1 MRLDPIS
8 LRLFVAVMEEQAIAR
23 AAVREH
29 IATSA
34 ASRRLAELEAQLK
47 VQLFE
52 RSNRGIAPTPAA
64 YTLLGLARSV
74 LGEMDGIARQM
85 REYGSGMRGHV
96 RMVANISAITQ
107 FLPAQLQGFM
117 AQHPEVQVHLQE
129 KISTEIALAVAQNAA
144 DFGILNA
151 GRYGGDL
158 SYLPYRQ
165 DELILIAPQ
174 GHPLTKLEQVDM
186 QQALAYDFVGAHVG
200 SVINALLTRS
210 AAQLDMPLRLRI
222 QVTSYDALCLMVA
235 AGLGVGVLPRQSA
248 ALYAGTLAITAVRL
262 NEAWAQRQLVLC
274 LRSLEALP
282 PVARALVEHLI
293 APAPAATAPGFPA
306 NGAGAFSRSKN
317 PLDN

>member
-8 LRLFVAVMEEQAIAR
+8 LRLFIAVMEEQAIAR
-23 AAVREH
+23 AALREH

-34 ASRRLAELEAQLK
+34 ASRRLAELELQLN

-52 RSNRGIAPTPAA
+52 RSNRGITPTPAA
-64 YTLLGLARSV
+64 YTLLGLARNV
-74 LGEMDGIARQM
+74 LGEIDGIARQM

-107 FLPAQLQGFM
+107 FLPVQLQGFM
-117 AQHPEVQVHLQE
+117 AKHPEVQVHLQE
-129 KISTEIALAVAQNAA
+129 KISTEIALAVAQNTA

-158 SYLPYRQ
+158 SYLPYRR
-165 DELILIAPQ
+165 DELILIAPH
-174 GHPLTKLEQVDM
+174 GHPLTLLEQVSM
-186 QQALAYDFVGAHVG
+186 RQALEYDFVGAHAG
-200 SVINALLTRS
+200 SVINATLTRS

-235 AGLGVGVLPRQSA
+235 AGLGVGILPRQSA
-248 ALYAGTLAITAVRL
+248 ALYAGTLGITAVRL
-262 NEAWAQRQLVLC
+262 DEPWAQRQLVLC

-293 APAPAATAPGFPA
+293 APPDPVGASEAPG
-306 NGAGAFSRSKN
+306 
-317 PLDN
+317 PLQ

>member
-1 MRLDPIS
+1 MNACGCTAVLAKQNAGMRLDPIS

-23 AAVREH
+23 AAAREN

-74 LGEMDGIARQM
+74 LGEIDGIARQM

-117 AQHPEVQVHLQE
+117 TQHPEVQVHLQE
-129 KISTEIALAVAQNAA
+129 KISSEIALAVAQNTA

-158 SYLPYRQ
+158 CYLPYRQ
-165 DELILIAPQ
+165 DELILIAPH
-174 GHPLTKLEQVDM
+174 GHPLTQFDQVDM
-186 QQALAYDFVGAHVG
+186 RQALAYDFVGAHVG

-210 AAQLDMPLRLRI
+210 AAQVDLPLKLRI

-248 ALYAGTLAITAVRL
+248 ALYAGTLAITALRL
-262 NEAWAQRQLVLC
+262 DEPWAQRQLVLC
-274 LRSLEALP
+274 MRSFEGLP
-282 PVARALVEHLI
+282 PVARALVEHL
-293 APAPAATAPGFPA
+293 AKP
-306 NGAGAFSRSKN
+306 
-317 PLDN
+317 

>member
-1 MRLDPIS
+1 MHLDPLS

-34 ASRRLAELEAQLK
+34 ASRRLTELEAQLK
-47 VQLFE
+47 VRLFE

-64 YTLLGLARSV
+64 YTLLDLARSV

-107 FLPAQLQGFM
+107 FLPAQLQGFLT
-117 AQHPEVQVHLQE
+117 QHPEVQVHLQE
-129 KISTEIALAVAQNAA
+129 KISSEIALAVAQNTA

-151 GRYGGDL
+151 GRYGADL

-165 DELILIAPQ
+165 DELILIAPH
-174 GHPLTKLEQVDM
+174 GHPLTQCAQVDM
-186 QQALAYDFVGAHVG
+186 QQALAYDFVGAHTG
-200 SVINALLTRS
+200 SAINAQLTRS
-210 AAQLDMPLRLRI
+210 AALLDMPLKLRI

-248 ALYAGTLAITAVRL
+248 ALYAGTLAITAVPL
-262 NEAWAQRQLVLC
+262 NETWAQRQLVLC
-274 LRSLEALP
+274 MRSLEGLP
-282 PVARALVEHLI
+282 PVARALVEHLV
-293 APAPAATAPGFPA
+293 
-306 NGAGAFSRSKN
+306 R
-317 PLDN
+317 D

>member
-1 MRLDPIS
+1 MRLDPTS

-23 AAVREH
+23 AAAREH
-29 IATSA
+29 IAPSA
-34 ASRRLAELEAQLK
+34 ASRRLAELENQLK
-47 VQLFE
+47 VRLFE

-64 YTLLGLARSV
+64 YTLLDLARSV

-107 FLPAQLQGFM
+107 FLPAQLKGFL

-129 KISTEIALAVAQNAA
+129 KISTDIALAVAQNTA

-151 GRYGGDL
+151 GRYGGEL
-158 SYLPYRQ
+158 TYMPYRR

-174 GHPLTKLEQVDM
+174 GHPLTAQTRVRMRE
-186 QQALAYDFVGAHVG
+186 ALAYDFVGAHTG
-200 SVINALLTRS
+200 SAINGVLTRS
-210 AAQLDMPLRLRI
+210 AAQLDLPLKLRI

-248 ALYAGTLAITAVRL
+248 ALYQGSLPIQALRL
-262 NEAWAQRQLVLC
+262 DEPWAQRELVLC
-274 LRSLEALP
+274 LRHYASLP
-282 PVARALVEHLI
+282 PVARALVDHLV
-293 APAPAATAPGFPA
+293 APASGAPEGP
-306 NGAGAFSRSKN
+306 GLI
-317 PLDN
+317 P